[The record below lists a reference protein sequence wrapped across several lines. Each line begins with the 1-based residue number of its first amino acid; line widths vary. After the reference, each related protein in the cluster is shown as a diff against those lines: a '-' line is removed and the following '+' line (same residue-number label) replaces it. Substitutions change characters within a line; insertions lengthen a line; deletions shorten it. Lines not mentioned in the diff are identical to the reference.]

1 MCISSSTLCFFS
13 ITKTLICSIFHIQG
27 RKINSET
34 GCPEVTLA
42 LSSCIGQ
49 ASHCFFFEQHQDSR
63 NPHKTKAC
71 YCFELRNTSYHLMQ
85 LMSSRACRNVRK
97 HTKSPLRDSKKLFSF
112 HYTLHY
118 KHAMRSYLFLGKKLY
133 SHSASLHPGV

>member
-1 MCISSSTLCFFS
+1 MYQFINALLFFNNKNAYLFNIPYPGKENKFRDS
-13 ITKTLICSIFHIQG
+13 G
-27 RKINSET
+27 Y
-34 GCPEVTLA
+34 PEVTLA
-42 LSSCIGQ
+42 SSSCIGQ

-63 NPHKTKAC
+63 NPHKTKSC

-118 KHAMRSYLFLGKKLY
+118 KHAMRSYLVVLFAACFFCLRD
-133 SHSASLHPGV
+133 